1 MKENS
6 GVNIRLASTDDAEDL
21 LAIYAPYVRRT
32 AVTFE
37 YNVPSVTEFTS
48 RIIRTLESY
57 PYFAAE
63 AGGELLGYAYAGPFH
78 TREAYRWAAET
89 SIYVKQE
96 RRCMGIGRKLYDA
109 LETALSAQKILNLNA
124 CIAYPQQEDEYL
136 TRDSVEFHK
145 RLGYRFVGEFRQCGY
160 KFHRWYNMV
169 WMEKHIG
176 CHLENQPP
184 VKPFEEVRPLLEI
197 R

>member
-6 GVNIRLASTDDAEDL
+6 GVNIRLASTDDAEEL

-136 TRDSVEFHK
+136 TPGQRGISQATGLQVCGGVPAVRIQISPLVQHGMDGKAH
-145 RLGYRFVGEFRQCGY
+145 RLPFGEPAAG
-160 KFHRWYNMV
+160 KA
-169 WMEKHIG
+169 
-176 CHLENQPP
+176 L
-184 VKPFEEVRPLLEI
+184 
-197 R
+197 

>member
-6 GVNIRLASTDDAEDL
+6 GVNIRLASTDDAEEL

-63 AGGELLGYAYAGPFH
+63 AGGELLGYAY
-78 TREAYRWAAET
+78 
-89 SIYVKQE
+89 
-96 RRCMGIGRKLYDA
+96 RC
-109 LETALSAQKILNLNA
+109 
-124 CIAYPQQEDEYL
+124 
-136 TRDSVEFHK
+136 V
-145 RLGYRFVGEFRQCGY
+145 
-160 KFHRWYNMV
+160 
-169 WMEKHIG
+169 
-176 CHLENQPP
+176 
-184 VKPFEEVRPLLEI
+184 
-197 R
+197 